1 MRRLFA
7 ILAVAAAIAFAVA
20 WIANRQGTLVY
31 TIDGYEL
38 STSAGGAIALAI
50 LFAALVSLLTRF
62 WRAIVSGPDAL
73 GSWFRLRR
81 ARRGQDALSRGLVA
95 AAAGDALEARLHA
108 KKAHGLLGRSP
119 LGLLLTAQAAQ
130 LEGDEAGQR
139 TAYRAML
146 GHPETEFL
154 GLRGLFMDAMRRDD
168 GDEAVKLAERAHALK
183 PKAAWAANALFDLK
197 SAQGAW
203 AEAKTVLEDAARVR
217 LIDADVA
224 KRRRAV
230 LLAAEALD
238 AEAADAE
245 RALKLALL
253 ALDLSPGLTPA
264 AVSAARKLTR
274 DGRAW
279 RAQDIIEAAWS
290 QSPHPDLAAVY
301 AAIKTGESPE
311 ERAQRLI
318 GLAHL
323 KRDHFESRLL
333 EADENVNLARWRE
346 ARRVLAPLAQGF
358 ASARVCALMAEIE
371 QGQRHDAAAAQAW
384 LERAVRAPRDAEWRC
399 ESCGRSAPNWH
410 AVCGHCGAFDTLTWS
425 APAASGLEAY
435 SPTMFDE
442 GPAAE
447 LDAPLLE
454 SETSAEEAAE
464 TETLPPRPAKAEQ
477 KRERGKAGF
486 VVLPRAP
493 DDPGPEGEDFDRNT
507 ADERG
512 GV

>member
-7 ILAVAAAIAFAVA
+7 ILAVAVAVAVAVA
-20 WIANRQGTLVY
+20 WIANRQGMLVY
-31 TIDGYEL
+31 TIDGYEV
-38 STSAGGAIALAI
+38 STSAGGAIGIAI
-50 LFAALVSLLTRF
+50 LFAATVGLLTRF
-62 WRAIVSGPDAL
+62 WTALIAGPDAL
-73 GSWFRLRR
+73 GGWFRLRR

-95 AAAGDALEARLHA
+95 AAAGDALEAQRQA
-108 KKAHGLLGRSP
+108 RKAHGLLGQSP

-130 LEGDEAGQR
+130 LEGDGVGQR

-146 GHPETEFL
+146 NHPETEFL
-154 GLRGLFMDAMRRDD
+154 GLRGLFMDAMRREDS
-168 GDEAVKLAERAHALK
+168 DEAMKLAERAHTLK
-183 PKAAWAANALFDLK
+183 PKAAWAVNALFDLK
-197 SAQGAW
+197 SARGDW
-203 AEAKTVLEDAARVR
+203 TEAKVVLDDAARAR

-238 AEAADAE
+238 VEGADGE
-245 RALKLALL
+245 RALKLALQ
-253 ALDLSPGLTPA
+253 ALDLSPGLAPA
-264 AVSAARKLTR
+264 AVLAARKLAR

-290 QSPHPDLAAVY
+290 QSPHPDLAAAY
-301 AAIKTGESPE
+301 AAIRTKETAE
-311 ERAQRLI
+311 ERAQRLT

-333 EADENVNLARWRE
+333 EAEENVNLANWGE

-371 QGQRHDAAAAQAW
+371 QGLRHDAAAAHAW

-399 ESCGRSAPNWH
+399 EACGWSSPQWR
-410 AVCGHCGAFDTLTWS
+410 AVCGRCAAFDTLSWS
-425 APAASGLEAY
+425 APVTGGLQAY
-435 SPTMFDE
+435 SPAVFDD

-447 LDAPLLE
+447 LSSPLLE
-454 SETSAEEAAE
+454 SETRAEEKAKAE
-464 TETLPPRPAKAEQ
+464 TPPPRPAGRKL
-477 KRERGKAGF
+477 KRDSDEAGF

-493 DDPGPEGEDFDRNT
+493 DDPGPDGEEFDNSANRL
-507 ADERG
+507 
-512 GV
+512 